1 MAAKKRLSEAEWE
14 VMDGVWHLDR
24 QVTVRD
30 VVDYLYPNGEKAYT
44 TVQTIMN
51 ILFEKGVLNRQKIGP
66 VNVYT
71 PALSREDVAQDET
84 RTLVSRMFEGSFGA
98 LAAYLVDSG
107 ELSRKE
113 LDELR
118 ALIEAREKEARNGFV
133 DLFGR
138 GVVAALCGAFCRGI
152 AVHFAGVGGRSLDDA
167 GYAIAVCSLFIGIG
181 EVFVPPFYAI
191 PLPDFFARVAL

>member
-14 VMDGVWHLDR
+14 VMDGVWHFDR

-66 VNVYT
+66 VNVYMPT
-71 PALSREDVAQDET
+71 LSREDVAQDET

-98 LAAYLVDSG
+98 LATYLVDSG
-107 ELSRKE
+107 ELSQKD

-118 ALIEAREKEARNGFV
+118 ALIEAREKG
-133 DLFGR
+133 
-138 GVVAALCGAFCRGI
+138 GA
-152 AVHFAGVGGRSLDDA
+152 
-167 GYAIAVCSLFIGIG
+167 
-181 EVFVPPFYAI
+181 
-191 PLPDFFARVAL
+191 

>member
-1 MAAKKRLSEAEWE
+1 MAAKKRLAEAEWE

-66 VNVYT
+66 VNVYKS
-71 PALSREDVAQDET
+71 ALSRGDVAQDET

-98 LAAYLVDSG
+98 LATYLVDSG
-107 ELSRKE
+107 ELSQKE

-118 ALIEAREKEARNGFV
+118 ALIEAREKG
-133 DLFGR
+133 
-138 GVVAALCGAFCRGI
+138 GV
-152 AVHFAGVGGRSLDDA
+152 
-167 GYAIAVCSLFIGIG
+167 
-181 EVFVPPFYAI
+181 
-191 PLPDFFARVAL
+191 

>member
-66 VNVYT
+66 VNVYK
-71 PALSREDVAQDET
+71 PALSREDAAQDET

-98 LAAYLVDSG
+98 LATYLVDSG

-118 ALIEAREKEARNGFV
+118 ALIEAREKG
-133 DLFGR
+133 
-138 GVVAALCGAFCRGI
+138 GA
-152 AVHFAGVGGRSLDDA
+152 
-167 GYAIAVCSLFIGIG
+167 
-181 EVFVPPFYAI
+181 
-191 PLPDFFARVAL
+191 

>member
-1 MAAKKRLSEAEWE
+1 MAAKKRLAEAEWE

-51 ILFEKGVLNRQKIGP
+51 ILFQKGVLNRQKIGP

-98 LAAYLVDSG
+98 LATYLVDSG
-107 ELSRKE
+107 ELSHRE

-118 ALIEAREKEARNGFV
+118 VLIEAREKG
-133 DLFGR
+133 
-138 GVVAALCGAFCRGI
+138 GA
-152 AVHFAGVGGRSLDDA
+152 
-167 GYAIAVCSLFIGIG
+167 
-181 EVFVPPFYAI
+181 
-191 PLPDFFARVAL
+191 

>member
-14 VMDGVWHLDR
+14 VMDGVWHLDG
-24 QVTVRD
+24 QVTVRN

-66 VNVYT
+66 VNVYKS
-71 PALSREDVAQDET
+71 ALSRENAAQDET

-98 LAAYLVDSG
+98 LATYLVDSG

-118 ALIEAREKEARNGFV
+118 ALIEAREK
-133 DLFGR
+133 
-138 GVVAALCGAFCRGI
+138 
-152 AVHFAGVGGRSLDDA
+152 GGT
-167 GYAIAVCSLFIGIG
+167 
-181 EVFVPPFYAI
+181 
-191 PLPDFFARVAL
+191 

>member
-1 MAAKKRLSEAEWE
+1 MAAKKRLAEAEWE

-66 VNVYT
+66 VNVYMPT
-71 PALSREDVAQDET
+71 LSREDVAQDET

-98 LAAYLVDSG
+98 LATYLVDSG
-107 ELSRKE
+107 ELSQKD

-118 ALIEAREKEARNGFV
+118 ALIEAREKG
-133 DLFGR
+133 
-138 GVVAALCGAFCRGI
+138 GA
-152 AVHFAGVGGRSLDDA
+152 
-167 GYAIAVCSLFIGIG
+167 
-181 EVFVPPFYAI
+181 
-191 PLPDFFARVAL
+191 

>member
-1 MAAKKRLSEAEWE
+1 MAAKKRLAEAEWE
-14 VMDGVWHLDR
+14 VMDGIWHLDH

-66 VNVYT
+66 VNVYK
-71 PALSREDVAQDET
+71 PALSREDAAQDET

-98 LAAYLVDSG
+98 LATYLVDSG
-107 ELSRKE
+107 ELSQKE

-118 ALIEAREKEARNGFV
+118 ALIEARE
-133 DLFGR
+133 R
-138 GVVAALCGAFCRGI
+138 GGA
-152 AVHFAGVGGRSLDDA
+152 
-167 GYAIAVCSLFIGIG
+167 
-181 EVFVPPFYAI
+181 
-191 PLPDFFARVAL
+191 

>member
-14 VMDGVWHLDR
+14 VMDGIWHLNR

-66 VNVYT
+66 VNVYKS
-71 PALSREDVAQDET
+71 ALSREDAAQDET

-98 LAAYLVDSG
+98 LATYLVDSG
-107 ELSRKE
+107 ELSQKE

-118 ALIEAREKEARNGFV
+118 ALIEAREKG
-133 DLFGR
+133 
-138 GVVAALCGAFCRGI
+138 GA
-152 AVHFAGVGGRSLDDA
+152 
-167 GYAIAVCSLFIGIG
+167 
-181 EVFVPPFYAI
+181 
-191 PLPDFFARVAL
+191 

>member
-1 MAAKKRLSEAEWE
+1 MAVKKRLAEAEWE

-66 VNVYT
+66 VNVYKS
-71 PALSREDVAQDET
+71 ALSREDAAQDET

-98 LAAYLVDSG
+98 LATYLVDSG
-107 ELSRKE
+107 ELSQKE

-118 ALIEAREKEARNGFV
+118 ALIEAREKG
-133 DLFGR
+133 
-138 GVVAALCGAFCRGI
+138 GA
-152 AVHFAGVGGRSLDDA
+152 
-167 GYAIAVCSLFIGIG
+167 
-181 EVFVPPFYAI
+181 
-191 PLPDFFARVAL
+191 

>member
-1 MAAKKRLSEAEWE
+1 MAAKKRLAEAEWE

-66 VNVYT
+66 VNVYKS
-71 PALSREDVAQDET
+71 ALSREDVAQDET

-98 LAAYLVDSG
+98 LATYLVDSG
-107 ELSRKE
+107 ELSQKE

-118 ALIEAREKEARNGFV
+118 ALIEAREKG
-133 DLFGR
+133 
-138 GVVAALCGAFCRGI
+138 GV
-152 AVHFAGVGGRSLDDA
+152 
-167 GYAIAVCSLFIGIG
+167 
-181 EVFVPPFYAI
+181 
-191 PLPDFFARVAL
+191 

>member
-51 ILFEKGVLNRQKIGP
+51 ILFEKGVLHRQKIGP

-71 PALSREDVAQDET
+71 PTLSREDAAQVET

-98 LAAYLVDSG
+98 LATYLVDSG
-107 ELSRKE
+107 ELSQGE

-118 ALIEAREKEARNGFV
+118 ALIEAREKG
-133 DLFGR
+133 
-138 GVVAALCGAFCRGI
+138 GA
-152 AVHFAGVGGRSLDDA
+152 
-167 GYAIAVCSLFIGIG
+167 
-181 EVFVPPFYAI
+181 
-191 PLPDFFARVAL
+191 

>member
-66 VNVYT
+66 VNVYMPT
-71 PALSREDVAQDET
+71 LSREDAAQVET

-98 LAAYLVDSG
+98 LATYLVDSG
-107 ELSRKE
+107 ELSQRE

-118 ALIEAREKEARNGFV
+118 ALIEAREKG
-133 DLFGR
+133 
-138 GVVAALCGAFCRGI
+138 GA
-152 AVHFAGVGGRSLDDA
+152 
-167 GYAIAVCSLFIGIG
+167 
-181 EVFVPPFYAI
+181 
-191 PLPDFFARVAL
+191 

>member
-51 ILFEKGVLNRQKIGP
+51 ILFEKGVLHRRKIGP

-71 PALSREDVAQDET
+71 PTLSREDAAQVET

-98 LAAYLVDSG
+98 LATYLVDSG
-107 ELSRKE
+107 ELSRQE

-118 ALIEAREKEARNGFV
+118 ALIEAREKG
-133 DLFGR
+133 
-138 GVVAALCGAFCRGI
+138 GA
-152 AVHFAGVGGRSLDDA
+152 
-167 GYAIAVCSLFIGIG
+167 
-181 EVFVPPFYAI
+181 
-191 PLPDFFARVAL
+191 

>member
-1 MAAKKRLSEAEWE
+1 MTAKKRLAEAEWE

-51 ILFEKGVLNRQKIGP
+51 ILFEKGVLNRRKIGP
-66 VNVYT
+66 VNVYMPT
-71 PALSREDVAQDET
+71 LSREDAAQVET

-98 LAAYLVDSG
+98 LATYLVDSG
-107 ELSRKE
+107 ELSQGE

-118 ALIEAREKEARNGFV
+118 ALIEAREKG
-133 DLFGR
+133 
-138 GVVAALCGAFCRGI
+138 GA
-152 AVHFAGVGGRSLDDA
+152 
-167 GYAIAVCSLFIGIG
+167 
-181 EVFVPPFYAI
+181 
-191 PLPDFFARVAL
+191 

>member
-1 MAAKKRLSEAEWE
+1 MAVKKRLAEAEWE

-51 ILFEKGVLNRQKIGP
+51 ILFEKGVLNRRKIGP
-66 VNVYT
+66 VNVYMPT
-71 PALSREDVAQDET
+71 LSREDAAQDET

-98 LAAYLVDSG
+98 LATYLVDSG
-107 ELSRKE
+107 ELSQGE

-118 ALIEAREKEARNGFV
+118 ALIEAREKG
-133 DLFGR
+133 
-138 GVVAALCGAFCRGI
+138 GA
-152 AVHFAGVGGRSLDDA
+152 
-167 GYAIAVCSLFIGIG
+167 
-181 EVFVPPFYAI
+181 
-191 PLPDFFARVAL
+191 

>member
-1 MAAKKRLSEAEWE
+1 MAAKKRLAEAEWE

-66 VNVYT
+66 VNVYKS
-71 PALSREDVAQDET
+71 ALSREDAAQDET

-98 LAAYLVDSG
+98 LATYLVDSG
-107 ELSRKE
+107 ELSQKE

-118 ALIEAREKEARNGFV
+118 ALIEAREKG
-133 DLFGR
+133 
-138 GVVAALCGAFCRGI
+138 GV
-152 AVHFAGVGGRSLDDA
+152 
-167 GYAIAVCSLFIGIG
+167 
-181 EVFVPPFYAI
+181 
-191 PLPDFFARVAL
+191 

>member
-1 MAAKKRLSEAEWE
+1 MATKKRLAEAEWE

-66 VNVYT
+66 VNVYKS
-71 PALSREDVAQDET
+71 ALSREDVAQDET

-98 LAAYLVDSG
+98 LATYLVDSG
-107 ELSRKE
+107 ELSQKE

-118 ALIEAREKEARNGFV
+118 ALIEAREKG
-133 DLFGR
+133 
-138 GVVAALCGAFCRGI
+138 GV
-152 AVHFAGVGGRSLDDA
+152 
-167 GYAIAVCSLFIGIG
+167 
-181 EVFVPPFYAI
+181 
-191 PLPDFFARVAL
+191 

>member
-1 MAAKKRLSEAEWE
+1 MAVKKRLSEAEWE

-66 VNVYT
+66 VNVYKS
-71 PALSREDVAQDET
+71 ALSREDAAQDET

-98 LAAYLVDSG
+98 LATYLVDSG
-107 ELSRKE
+107 ELSGKE

-118 ALIEAREKEARNGFV
+118 ALIEAREKG
-133 DLFGR
+133 
-138 GVVAALCGAFCRGI
+138 GA
-152 AVHFAGVGGRSLDDA
+152 
-167 GYAIAVCSLFIGIG
+167 
-181 EVFVPPFYAI
+181 
-191 PLPDFFARVAL
+191 

>member
-1 MAAKKRLSEAEWE
+1 MAAKKRLAEAEWE

-66 VNVYT
+66 VNVYKSV
-71 PALSREDVAQDET
+71 LSREDAAQDET

-98 LAAYLVDSG
+98 LATYLVDSG
-107 ELSRKE
+107 ELSQKE

-118 ALIEAREKEARNGFV
+118 ALIEAREKG
-133 DLFGR
+133 
-138 GVVAALCGAFCRGI
+138 GV
-152 AVHFAGVGGRSLDDA
+152 
-167 GYAIAVCSLFIGIG
+167 
-181 EVFVPPFYAI
+181 
-191 PLPDFFARVAL
+191 

>member
-1 MAAKKRLSEAEWE
+1 MAAKKRLAEAEWE

-66 VNVYT
+66 VNVYMPT
-71 PALSREDVAQDET
+71 LSREDAAQVET

-98 LAAYLVDSG
+98 LATYLVDSG
-107 ELSRKE
+107 ELSQGE

-118 ALIEAREKEARNGFV
+118 ALIEAREKG
-133 DLFGR
+133 
-138 GVVAALCGAFCRGI
+138 GA
-152 AVHFAGVGGRSLDDA
+152 
-167 GYAIAVCSLFIGIG
+167 
-181 EVFVPPFYAI
+181 
-191 PLPDFFARVAL
+191 

>member
-1 MAAKKRLSEAEWE
+1 MAAKKRLAEAEWE

-44 TVQTIMN
+44 TVQTVMN

-66 VNVYT
+66 VNVYRPT
-71 PALSREDVAQDET
+71 LSREDVAQDET

-98 LAAYLVDSG
+98 LATYLVDSG
-107 ELSRKE
+107 ELSQRE

-118 ALIEAREKEARNGFV
+118 ALIEAREKG
-133 DLFGR
+133 
-138 GVVAALCGAFCRGI
+138 GA
-152 AVHFAGVGGRSLDDA
+152 
-167 GYAIAVCSLFIGIG
+167 
-181 EVFVPPFYAI
+181 
-191 PLPDFFARVAL
+191 

>member
-1 MAAKKRLSEAEWE
+1 MAAKKRLAEAEWE

-51 ILFEKGVLNRQKIGP
+51 ILFEKGVLNRRKIGP
-66 VNVYT
+66 VNVYMPT
-71 PALSREDVAQDET
+71 LSREDAAQVET

-98 LAAYLVDSG
+98 LATYLVDSG
-107 ELSRKE
+107 ELSQGE

-118 ALIEAREKEARNGFV
+118 VLIEAKEK
-133 DLFGR
+133 
-138 GVVAALCGAFCRGI
+138 
-152 AVHFAGVGGRSLDDA
+152 GGT
-167 GYAIAVCSLFIGIG
+167 
-181 EVFVPPFYAI
+181 
-191 PLPDFFARVAL
+191 

>member
-14 VMDGVWHLDR
+14 VMDGIWHLDR
-24 QVTVRD
+24 QITVRD

-66 VNVYT
+66 VNVYK
-71 PALSREDVAQDET
+71 PALYREDVAQDET

-98 LAAYLVDSG
+98 LATYLVDSG
-107 ELSRKE
+107 ELSQKE

-118 ALIEAREKEARNGFV
+118 ALIEAREKG
-133 DLFGR
+133 
-138 GVVAALCGAFCRGI
+138 GA
-152 AVHFAGVGGRSLDDA
+152 
-167 GYAIAVCSLFIGIG
+167 
-181 EVFVPPFYAI
+181 
-191 PLPDFFARVAL
+191 